1 MSSPTK
7 PRVQRQRDQFE
18 QRNSTS
24 PTKIDFDNDSD
35 LLPPPTRYRHHRN
48 SGSGSISSTSTG
60 TGTPD
65 RERGPTTAYP
75 NYYDYSENDPPN
87 LAQNN
92 AMANM
97 AMQVPLQQPQGQG
110 RLVDSSR
117 AQQQQQQPVTTAQL
131 AAAARSAAAAGG
143 NNGRGGSSR
152 PPSYTGSQQHAQRSP
167 EDSAGFPPNKV
178 DLDAARY
185 RQTQQRRPRDPP
197 QQPGAKERPPTNG
210 SSGGVRPGSSGT
222 GNPNFKPAALNT
234 SSNNNNNNNPPNNSS
249 PESPSWLSPTA
260 AANIQRL
267 PTPSLANTVLQPLDA
282 KVTEYGVLMA
292 EAQGEMARLD
302 DEMRQLQERQREAEQ
317 RFLES
322 KSRHDEY
329 RRQYQDVE
337 RALRGGEPLNNGGGG
352 GMGLGLGPGVRRP
365 DGGPPGGPPPG
376 VGGLGPQQG
385 VHPGQ
390 QFDNRGDLD
399 RDRGFPGPGGHRPA
413 MASQRTVS
421 AHSEQPSMMS
431 QESIRTQKKGRFS
444 RIFGV

>member
-1 MSSPTK
+1 MSSPIK

-18 QRNSTS
+18 QRNSSS
-24 PTKIDFDNDSD
+24 PNKIDFDNDSD
-35 LLPPPTRYRHHRN
+35 LLPPPTRYRHHQN

-65 RERGPTTAYP
+65 RERGPTTTYP

-117 AQQQQQQPVTTAQL
+117 SQQQQQQQPVTTAQL
-131 AAAARSAAAAGG
+131 AAAARSAAAASG

-167 EDSAGFPPNKV
+167 EESTGFPPNKV

-197 QQPGAKERPPTNG
+197 QQPGAKERLPTNG
-210 SSGGVRPGSSGT
+210 PSGGGGGGVRPASSGT
-222 GNPNFKPAALNT
+222 GNPSFKPAALNT
-234 SSNNNNNNNPPNNSS
+234 SSNPNNSS
-249 PESPSWLSPTA
+249 PESPSWLSPVA

-282 KVTEYGVLMA
+282 KVTEYGALMA

-337 RALRGGEPLNNGGGG
+337 RALRGGEPLSNGGGGG
-352 GMGLGLGPGVRRP
+352 GMGLGLGPGARRP
-365 DGGPPGGPPPG
+365 DGGPPGGIPG
-376 VGGLGPQQG
+376 PGGLGPQQG
-385 VHPGQ
+385 GVGGHPGQ
-390 QFDNRGDLD
+390 GFDRDLD
-399 RDRGFPGPGGHRPA
+399 RERGFPGPGGHRPA